1 MRLRVFFFDTDR
13 AEYHGQW
20 SDAMMGKM
28 FEPDRYTKMI
38 DLDVESWPSDLDVLN
53 DMFAQTQNDNPAFR
67 GQAWRHVLSKRTL
80 KPCRASCVGDVF
92 VVEDR
97 WYMVDRIGFK
107 QIEPL
112 DTHFVFSEPEDLQ

>member
-20 SDAMMGKM
+20 SDAMMGKL

-38 DLDVESWPSDLDVLN
+38 DTEVEHWPSDVDVLN
-53 DMFAQTQNDNPAFR
+53 DMFSRTQNDYPNHR
-67 GQAWRHVLSKRTL
+67 EKGWRPMLSNNEL
-80 KPCRASCVGDVF
+80 KPCRSSCVGDVF

-107 QIEPL
+107 QIKPL
-112 DTHFVFSEPEDLQ
+112 DSHFIFAEPEDLQ

>member
-20 SDAMMGKM
+20 SDAMMGKL

-38 DLDVESWPSDLDVLN
+38 DTVVDDWASDLDILN
-53 DMFAQTQNDNPAFR
+53 DTFAQTQNDRFR
-67 GQAWRHVLSKRTL
+67 DGWRPVMSHRQL
-80 KPCRASCVGDVF
+80 KPCRSSCVGDVF

-107 QIEPL
+107 KIEPL
-112 DTHFVFSEPEDLQ
+112 DSHFIFSEPEDVQ